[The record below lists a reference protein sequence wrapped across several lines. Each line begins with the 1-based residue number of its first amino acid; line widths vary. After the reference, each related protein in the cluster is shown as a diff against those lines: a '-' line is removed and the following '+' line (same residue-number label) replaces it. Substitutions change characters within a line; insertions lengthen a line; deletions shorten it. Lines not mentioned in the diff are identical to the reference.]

1 MFSQASSHRWAIA
14 QALFVTLLWSSSW
27 VLIKIGLDEI
37 PALTFAGLRYCLAA
51 LCLLPFVVLR
61 SERRAKLR
69 ALSSQDWGWL
79 ALLGLV
85 FYALTQGAQ
94 FVGLAYLPAV
104 TVSLMLNFTPVVVAL
119 MGIPLLG
126 EYPRRWQWIGVA
138 LFIIGAVVYFYPPV
152 FPAQQVIGLLV
163 VAVGVLSN
171 AGSSVLGRF
180 VNRRETIDTL
190 TITGVSMAIGAAL
203 LLTAGVTTQG
213 LPTFSW
219 TGWGI
224 VLWLAVVNTAFA
236 FTLWNHTLRTLP
248 AMQSSVINS
257 TMLIQIA
264 ILAWVFLGERIN
276 WIEGIGLVCAAAGV
290 LIVQLTP
297 VQRSLRRAR
306 SSSSASESTPESA
319 STGYAGD

>member
-1 MFSQASSHRWAIA
+1 MTGARSHRWAVV

-27 VLIKIGLDEI
+27 VLIKIGLAEI
-37 PALTFAGLRYCLAA
+37 PALTFAGLRYSLAA

-69 ALSSQDWGWL
+69 ALSPQDWGRL

-104 TVSLMLNFTPVVVAL
+104 TVSLMLNVTPVVVAL

-126 EYPRRWQWIGVA
+126 EYPRRSQWIGVA
-138 LFIIGAVVYFYPPV
+138 LFIAGAVVYFYPPV
-152 FPAQQVIGLLV
+152 FPIQQVIGLGV
-163 VAVGVLSN
+163 VALGVLSN

-180 VNRRETIDTL
+180 VNQREALDAV

-203 LLTAGVTTQG
+203 LLVAGVLTQG
-213 LPTFSW
+213 LPAFGW
-219 TGWGI
+219 TGWLI
-224 VLWLAVVNTAFA
+224 VLWLAIVNTAFA

-248 AMQSSVINS
+248 AVQSSVVNS
-257 TMLIQIA
+257 TMLVQIA
-264 ILAWVFLGERIN
+264 ILAWIFLGERIT
-276 WIEGIGLVCAAAGV
+276 WVEGIGLACAAVGV
-290 LIVQLTP
+290 GVAQRYP
-297 VQRSLRRAR
+297 VRQRVKH
-306 SSSSASESTPESA
+306 
-319 STGYAGD
+319 G